1 MSGTVSGSS
10 AVGGLVGLNEGL
22 SDQETMF
29 SVASAVDKCTA
40 AVSVS
45 GKEKVG
51 GLAGENSGSITRS
64 AAQGSVTAPDG
75 VMVGLSL
82 IHI

>member
-1 MSGTVSGSS
+1 
-10 AVGGLVGLNEGL
+10 
-22 SDQETMF
+22 MF

-51 GLAGENSGSITRS
+51 GLAGENSGSITKS
-64 AAQGSVTAPDG
+64 AAQAASPRRMA
-75 VMVGLSL
+75 
-82 IHI
+82 